1 MDTVSWDKSLIVD
14 SDQLRNSLSFWFNR
28 PVNLKQDVNGLSDS
42 DWVYGEIP
50 IKQTGKVFRF
60 AVYLFTGKAVVLFIQ
75 SGYLWLTGEWEDL
88 LIQGIGCKLGR
99 DGEEIPIDFRW
110 SRKTDF
116 NRGETL
122 TCIGWFR
129 DEDFRNYK
137 QAFVQGLDYSG
148 LWSES

>member
-1 MDTVSWDKSLIVD
+1 MDEVNWDKSLIVD

-28 PVNLKQDVNGLSDS
+28 PIKLKQDVSGLSDS

-60 AVYLFTGKAVVLFIQ
+60 AVYLLTGKAVVLFIQ
-75 SGYLWLTGEWEDL
+75 SGYLWMTGQWEEL
-88 LIQGIGCKLGR
+88 LIDGLNCKLGR
-99 DGEEIPIDFRW
+99 DGQEVPVRFNW
-110 SRKTDF
+110 SKKTDL

-122 TCIGWFR
+122 LCIGWFR
-129 DEDFRNYK
+129 EEDFRNYK
-137 QAFVQGLDYSG
+137 QAFVDGLGYLG